1 MSASAGDVVKSWQA
15 QITHRALAYI
25 EAALLLGDGLQVVL
39 YVDSDGNVGA
49 PEIRSKARI
58 AKPAR

>member
-39 YVDSDGNVGA
+39 YVDADGKVGT
-49 PEIRSKARI
+49 PEIRAKARVV
-58 AKPAR
+58 KPA